1 MKPTTTNDENKSIK
15 SVHIIS
21 LGCARNMVDSEVM
34 AGLLN
39 RDGYNLTPQ
48 ADQADLI
55 VVNTCGFIADA
66 KQESIDTILEAAEFK
81 NPEKGRCQKLVIA
94 GCLAERYPG
103 ELRKSLPE
111 VDLVMGTAGFS
122 KIIEEVEK
130 LKIKGSSGPKVEVKQ
145 ERLKDYDLPRV
156 NSQPFYTAYLK
167 LAEGCAKR
175 CSFCIIPTLRGPL
188 RSRSIATLVK
198 ETNDLVAGG
207 VTELNLIA
215 QDLTDYGRDRKDGAT
230 LAGLLRELVKIEKL
244 RWIRLFYAYPDQ
256 LSDEVFELI
265 RTEPKICKYL
275 DVPVQHIND
284 EVLERMN
291 RKGSGDQ
298 IRAMLRRLKREIPD
312 IVLRTSLMVG
322 FPGETE
328 EQFQDLIDFVEEG
341 LLDQVGV
348 FTYSHEEGTASG
360 EKFADDVPAEVKERR
375 RAELYAA
382 QQRIGQEKLKA
393 WMGREI
399 DVLVEGFHEDT
410 DLLLK
415 GRHYGQAPG
424 IDNLTLI
431 NDGHAEIGSYVRVR
445 LDDIAGV
452 DVVGGITSPTA

>member
-1 MKPTTTNDENKSIK
+1 MEQTTNTPATTSTPSKN
-15 SVHIIS
+15 VHIIS
-21 LGCARNMVDSEVM
+21 LGCARNLVDSEVM

-39 RDGYNLTPQ
+39 KDGYNLTPE
-48 ADQADLI
+48 ADKADLI

-103 ELRKSLPE
+103 ELKKSLPE
-111 VDLVMGTAGFS
+111 VDLVLGTAGFS
-122 KIIEEVEK
+122 KIIQEVEK
-130 LKIKGSSGPKVEVKQ
+130 LQIQGSSSERVVIHK

-175 CSFCIIPTLRGPL
+175 CSFCIIPQLRGPL

-198 ETNDLVAGG
+198 ETQDLVSGG

-244 RWIRLFYAYPDQ
+244 KWIRLFYAYPDQ
-256 LSDEVFELI
+256 LSDEVIDLI
-265 RTEPKICKYL
+265 KTEPKICKYL
-275 DVPVQHIND
+275 DVPVQHIDD
-284 EVLERMN
+284 EVLKRMN
-291 RKGSGDQ
+291 RKTDGNQ
-298 IRAMLRRLKREIPD
+298 IRSMLRRLKTEIPNM
-312 IVLRTSLMVG
+312 ILRTSLMVG

-328 EQFQDLIDFVEEG
+328 EQFEALVDFVNEG

-360 EKFADDVPAEVKERR
+360 EKFEDDIPAETKEAR
-375 RAELYAA
+375 RARLYEA
-382 QQRIGQEKLKA
+382 QQAIVQDKLQAWIGK
-393 WMGREI
+393 EI
-399 DVLVEGFHEDT
+399 EVLVEGTHHET
-410 DLLLK
+410 ELLLK

-431 NDGHAEIGSYVRVR
+431 NDGNASVGSYVKVR
-445 LDDIAGV
+445 IDETAGV
-452 DVVGGITSPTA
+452 DLVGGIA